1 MNEFSVECV
10 LFRMCSLLYYTHT
23 IYTIVRQST
32 DGTVRVLDDNISIG
46 NNIYYISIGN
56 NIYYIDR
63 QSTDGTVRVL
73 DDNTYMAKET
83 YQYGKRDLPARQKR
97 DGTVG
102 VLDENK
108 MNEFSVECVLFWCT
122 V

>member
-23 IYTIVRQST
+23 IYTIV
-32 DGTVRVLDDNISIG
+32 
-46 NNIYYISIGN
+46 
-56 NIYYIDR
+56 R

>member
-1 MNEFSVECV
+1 M
-10 LFRMCSLLYYTHT
+10 YTY
-23 IYTIVRQST
+23 IYMY
-32 DGTVRVLDDNISIG
+32 
-46 NNIYYISIGN
+46 IYILH
-56 NIYYIDR
+56 IYN
-63 QSTDGTVRVL
+63 GTVRVL